1 MNIYPIILI
10 HNIKL
15 GSSTY
20 VKKCS
25 YSVNLV
31 QDPFFTA
38 LITSLLAHLFRGRQ
52 GSPIWDRKEIFR
64 STAYTK
70 GSEKRMI
77 F

>member
-31 QDPFFTA
+31 QDPFFKA
-38 LITSLLAHLFRGRQ
+38 LITIVSWPICSEVGKGRLSGIEKKSFGRQ
-52 GSPIWDRKEIFR
+52 RIQRAQKNG
-64 STAYTK
+64 
-70 GSEKRMI
+70 
-77 F
+77 